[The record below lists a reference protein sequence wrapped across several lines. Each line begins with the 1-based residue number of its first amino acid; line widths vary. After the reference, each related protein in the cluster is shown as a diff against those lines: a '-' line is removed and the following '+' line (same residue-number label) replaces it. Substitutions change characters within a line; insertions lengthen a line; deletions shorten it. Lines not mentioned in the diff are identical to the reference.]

1 MEKILQPT
9 HKQLRRIAAIRSA
22 EQITKMSSQ
31 SIKVLT
37 NDFEEQYVRMIIAR
51 MSTADEQLQGLNSI
65 KKAFDSFYMIE
76 DGFVDSFY
84 DRDLPAYFGELSLDL
99 ELGILV
105 TAPSSPVEPPTEE
118 ATPADWIKA
127 AKSMNDELEFSDYQ
141 MRDILCTMSTLSKER
156 IEMLDSMRN
165 GMLKKLTDEF
175 EACKARNKELE
186 ALVDGLKEEMAQLK
200 SQEQLIAEPSPY
212 QKAMAYENVVNYIA
226 RRSSSHKR
234 EEYINMFEALLPKD
248 MHTKLRDDIDEKVEA
263 IKAERASKR
272 KRKTPARPTPQIT
285 AQPGSTI
292 NIIDGTNINHAENVS
307 SK

>member
-1 MEKILQPT
+1 
-9 HKQLRRIAAIRSA
+9 
-22 EQITKMSSQ
+22 
-31 SIKVLT
+31 
-37 NDFEEQYVRMIIAR
+37 
-51 MSTADEQLQGLNSI
+51 
-65 KKAFDSFYMIE
+65 
-76 DGFVDSFY
+76 
-84 DRDLPAYFGELSLDL
+84 
-99 ELGILV
+99 
-105 TAPSSPVEPPTEE
+105 
-118 ATPADWIKA
+118 
-127 AKSMNDELEFSDYQ
+127 MNDELEFSDYQ

-165 GMLKKLTDEF
+165 GMLKKLTDEL

-186 ALVDGLKEEMAQLK
+186 STVDRLMAEIAQLK
-200 SQEQLIAEPSPY
+200 LEEQESLEPSPY

-292 NIIDGTNINHAENVS
+292 NIIEGTNINHAENVS